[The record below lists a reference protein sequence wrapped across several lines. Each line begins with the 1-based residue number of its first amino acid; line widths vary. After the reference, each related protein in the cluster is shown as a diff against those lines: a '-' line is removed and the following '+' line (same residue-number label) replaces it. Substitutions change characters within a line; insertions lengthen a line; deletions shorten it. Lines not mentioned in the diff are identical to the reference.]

1 MSKTSNV
8 VMAGLIAVMAV
19 TPAYADDKLATNLG
33 TKQGASV
40 IGAAAAGGALGGPLG
55 MVAGAA
61 IGAWYSEQLEHA
73 AGADADRA
81 ALAETEA
88 RLAVTLQEQQTLVAR
103 LEMVEDA
110 NLDYAQLVL
119 EQLQLEMLFKTD
131 ATELTPQGR
140 QRLAKLA
147 DFLANNPAIAVRLDG
162 YADPRGDAAY
172 NMQLSLARVSYVMQE
187 LQTLGVAAER
197 IERFSHGASSSEAI
211 AGDYD
216 AYALDRAVRIHL
228 TGKPGQGY
236 AQVD

>member
-1 MSKTSNV
+1 MSKTRNV
-8 VMAGLIAVMAV
+8 VMAGMMALMTV
-19 TPAYADDKLATNLG
+19 GPAYADEHLA
-33 TKQGASV
+33 TKQGAGV

-61 IGAWYSEQLEHA
+61 IGAWYSEQLEQA
-73 AGADADRA
+73 ASAEADRA
-81 ALAETEA
+81 ALEVTEA
-88 RLAVTLQEQQTLVAR
+88 RLAVTLQEQQMLVAR
-103 LEMVEDA
+103 LEMAEDA

-140 QRLAKLA
+140 HRLAKLA

-162 YADPRGDAAY
+162 YADPRGDDAY

-187 LQTLGVAAER
+187 LQALGVAAER
-197 IERFSHGASSSEAI
+197 IERFSHGAGSSEAL

-216 AYALDRAVRIHL
+216 AYALERAVRIHL
-228 TGKPGQGY
+228 TGKPGHGY
-236 AQVD
+236 AQID